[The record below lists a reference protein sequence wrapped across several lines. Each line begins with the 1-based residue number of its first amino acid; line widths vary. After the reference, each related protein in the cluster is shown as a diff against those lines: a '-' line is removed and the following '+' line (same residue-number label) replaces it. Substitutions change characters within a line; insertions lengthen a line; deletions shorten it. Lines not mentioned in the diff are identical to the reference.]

1 MIDSQSFT
9 RRQTLFPALIR
20 TGLAVG
26 ISDAFFASSL
36 AVLVPPYAT
45 ILRLW
50 QGVASV
56 PFGKGMIGGGLPA
69 ALLGLVT
76 HFGVAFFWSGLFVLA
91 LRASP
96 ALRDALNSWPRAIVV
111 ASIYGMS
118 IWLIM
123 SQLLIP
129 AFVHRPPAMGP
140 KYWILLIGYIPF
152 VAMPMVLA
160 NRTRAS
166 S

>member
-1 MIDSQSFT
+1 MTTERPTILE
-9 RRQTLFPALIR
+9 RWIR
-20 TGLAVG
+20 TGVAVG
-26 ISDAFFASSL
+26 ISDAIFASSL
-36 AVLVPPYAT
+36 ALLVPPYAT
-45 ILRLW
+45 LYRLW

-56 PFGKGMIGGGLPA
+56 PFGKGMIGAGLPA

-96 ALRDALNSWPRAIVV
+96 ALRDALDSWPRAIIV

-123 SQLLIP
+123 SQLVIP
-129 AFVHRPPAMGP
+129 AFVHRPPTIGL
-140 KYWILLIGYIPF
+140 KYWILLIGHIPF
-152 VAMPMVLA
+152 VAMPMVLV
-160 NRTRAS
+160 NRSRAS
-166 S
+166 T

>member
-76 HFGVAFFWSGLFVLA
+76 HFGVAFFGRACSFSHFA
-91 LRASP
+91 LHPHCVMLSTAGRAQS
-96 ALRDALNSWPRAIVV
+96 
-111 ASIYGMS
+111 
-118 IWLIM
+118 
-123 SQLLIP
+123 
-129 AFVHRPPAMGP
+129 
-140 KYWILLIGYIPF
+140 
-152 VAMPMVLA
+152 
-160 NRTRAS
+160 
-166 S
+166 